1 MRRSRIALL
10 VTSAVVLVLIAG
22 GGLAVRVGATDSS
35 YRQVVRFS
43 EVLSLVLENYV
54 DPVESDSLLEGAYEG
69 MLNGLDASGTFLTPA
84 EVKDWMESGSS
95 SEADPGI
102 AVVKAFGAL
111 QVVRVAKGS
120 PAEAA
125 SIEPGDQI
133 RRLDGQSLRDVSL
146 EQALRRL
153 KGKPGSSVSLGI
165 LRAKAGIEREDIDV
179 KRSARSEAPFTLDA
193 GAPTAVLKVFD
204 LSRVQRKD
212 LAEALA
218 TLRGKEAKRLLI
230 DVRDVVEG
238 SPRDAMQLLSL
249 FVSGETLRLKERSG
263 KVVET
268 LSSESAANAWSG
280 PIAVLVNGVTA
291 SGAEAVARVLHDR
304 RSAPVLGE
312 ATLGRATEP
321 KLFRL
326 SNGSGLLLP
335 AQLWETM
342 AGESW
347 QEDGI
352 KPDVAVAVTTR
363 TPESSAD
370 QLRRAV
376 EAFEA
381 QEKKTE
387 AAQSKPA
394 A

>member
-1 MRRSRIALL
+1 MKRNRIALL

-43 EVLSLVLENYV
+43 EVLSLVVENYV
-54 DPVESDSLLEGAYEG
+54 DPVESDALLEGAYEG

-84 EVKDWMESGSS
+84 EVKDWMESPGSA
-95 SEADPGI
+95 EADPGL
-102 AVVKAFGAL
+102 AVVKVFGAL

-125 SIEPGDQI
+125 EIEAGDQI
-133 RRLDGQSLRDVSL
+133 RHLDGQPLRDLSL
-146 EQALRRL
+146 EQAIRRL
-153 KGKPGSSVSLGI
+153 KGKSGTSVALGI
-165 LRAKAGIEREDIDV
+165 LRAKAGIEREEIDL
-179 KRSARSEAPFTLDA
+179 KRSSRSEAPFALDA
-193 GAPTAVLKVFD
+193 GPTAVLKVFD

-218 TLRGKEAKRLLI
+218 TLRGKEVKRLLI
-230 DVRDVVEG
+230 DLRDVVEG

-249 FVSGETLRLKERSG
+249 FVSGDTLRLKERSG

-268 LSSESAANAWSG
+268 LSSESAADAWSG

-304 RSAPVLGE
+304 RSAAVYGE
-312 ATLGRATEP
+312 ATLGRAAEP

-335 AQLWETM
+335 AQLWETV

-347 QEDGI
+347 QDDGI
-352 KPDVAVAVTTR
+352 QPDVTVAVTTR
-363 TPESSAD
+363 SAETAAD
-370 QLRRAV
+370 QLRRAL

-381 QEKKTE
+381 KDKET
-387 AAQSKPA
+387 AAAKPA